1 MTTHEKEQKK
11 CYMESFA
18 SVVALYS
25 VLKSNSASLRVKQVM
40 YRADEAECLPIDFI
54 LDVEIKVRRAVGQRF
69 YDMFLRAVYNENLD
83 LLSETLRETLGNTF
97 LEYGL
102 GPDGTYRRLF
112 YSTKNDQMRSYLKG
126 ANSGRLDTDSGAA
139 ANSTFSC

>member
-1 MTTHEKEQKK
+1 MATFDEQQKERN
-11 CYMESFA
+11 MEAFN

-25 VLKSNSASLRVKQVM
+25 ILKSNSSSLRVKQAV
-40 YRADEAECLPIDFI
+40 YRADEVTAEPVDYI
-54 LDVEIKVRRAVGQRF
+54 LDVEIKVKRAVGQRF

-83 LLSETLRETLGNTF
+83 LLSETLRETLGSTF

-112 YSTKNDQMRSYLKG
+112 YSIKNAQMRSYLKG
-126 ANSGRLDTDSGAA
+126 ANSGRLDTDAGADSIGA
-139 ANSTFSC
+139 

>member
-1 MTTHEKEQKK
+1 
-11 CYMESFA
+11 MEAFN

-25 VLKSNSASLRVKQVM
+25 ILKSNSSSLRVKQAV
-40 YRADEAECLPIDFI
+40 YRADEVTAEPIDFI
-54 LDVEIKVRRAVGQRF
+54 LDVEIKAKRAVGQRF

-83 LLSETLRETLGNTF
+83 LLSDTLRETLGSTF

-126 ANSGRLDTDSGAA
+126 ANSGRPDTDAGADSIGA
-139 ANSTFSC
+139 

>member
-1 MTTHEKEQKK
+1 
-11 CYMESFA
+11 
-18 SVVALYS
+18 VA
-25 VLKSNSASLRVKQVM
+25 
-40 YRADEAECLPIDFI
+40 YRADEAECLPVDYI
-54 LDVEIKVRRAVGQRF
+54 LDVEIKAKRAVGQRF

-83 LLSETLRETLGNTF
+83 LLSDTLRETLGSTF

-126 ANSGRLDTDSGAA
+126 ANSGRPDTDAGAA
-139 ANSTFSC
+139 TNSTFAC

>member
-1 MTTHEKEQKK
+1 MTTFDEQQKERN
-11 CYMESFA
+11 MEAFN

-25 VLKSNSASLRVKQVM
+25 ILKSNSSSLRVKQAV
-40 YRADEAECLPIDFI
+40 YRADEVTAEPVDYI
-54 LDVEIKVRRAVGQRF
+54 LDVEIKVKRAVGQRF

-83 LLSETLRETLGNTF
+83 LLSETLRETLGSTF

-112 YSTKNDQMRSYLKG
+112 YSIKNAQMRSYLKG
-126 ANSGRLDTDSGAA
+126 ANSGRLDTDAGADSIGA
-139 ANSTFSC
+139 

>member
-1 MTTHEKEQKK
+1 
-11 CYMESFA
+11 MEAFN

-25 VLKSNSASLRVKQVM
+25 ILKSNSSSLRVKQAV
-40 YRADEAECLPIDFI
+40 YRADEVTAEPVDYI
-54 LDVEIKVRRAVGQRF
+54 LDVEIKVKRAVGQRF

-83 LLSETLRETLGNTF
+83 LLSETLRETLGSTF

-112 YSTKNDQMRSYLKG
+112 YSIKNAQMRSYLKG
-126 ANSGRLDTDSGAA
+126 ANSGRLDTDAGADSIGA
-139 ANSTFSC
+139 